1 MKANST
7 KQENTIRTGGKSI
20 SKQMCGS
27 EGALIPIPFSGFG
40 LGTGRPKSRQKGGI
54 TKLLP
59 PKVI

>member
-20 SKQMCGS
+20 SKQICGS
-27 EGALIPIPFSGFG
+27 EGAFIQYLSQD
-40 LGTGRPKSRQKGGI
+40 LALARVRQNQSKKGGL